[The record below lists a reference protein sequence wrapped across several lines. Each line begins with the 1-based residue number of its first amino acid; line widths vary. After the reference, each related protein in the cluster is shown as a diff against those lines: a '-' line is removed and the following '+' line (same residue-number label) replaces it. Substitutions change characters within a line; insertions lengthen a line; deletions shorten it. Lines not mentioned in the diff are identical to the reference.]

1 MSTQV
6 QFRRGTA
13 TQNNSFTGALGEI
26 TIDTDNKSL
35 RIHDGTT
42 PGGSAVPTLNGTQTF
57 TNKTFGSGSTWN
69 GNAVGVGYGG
79 TGASLTATAGAIVY
93 SGASTFGLTS
103 AGTSGQV
110 LSSAGSSAPVWLSQ
124 SALTVG
130 NATQATYSTNLSG
143 GSAGQLAYQTASN
156 TTGFITAGASGT
168 FLQSTGAGTAP
179 TWAAGQVT
187 YGSTTVALGA
197 TSTTLQGLTL
207 IDTTTGATS
216 VFPSTLAPVLFGS
229 SQNITIGNNTY
240 GSISSSTTFA
250 YPTGTAVTAAS
261 TYSGVSQASTTGNGS
276 GATFNVVKSGSG
288 TYYAANFVGGS
299 ATISN
304 LQAQT
309 GSGPWT
315 ATLTG
320 LTSTAGFVVGA
331 PISATNGTGTLAGGT
346 PTSVVVTS
354 IVNGTSIT
362 YTQTGGTTPIVGTV
376 TAVTQTGNTTITY
389 NSGSVGSG
397 YAVGDSITIAGA
409 SLGGATPA
417 NNLTFTLATA
427 IQPIYGTVNLNAAT
441 VTTAN
446 TTFTFAN
453 TTATTINAFGAATT
467 ISLGAS
473 TGKTTINS
481 TDDSTST
488 TTGAVTVAGGMSV
501 AKAVN
506 FGTKLFLGSGA
517 YTVGQSLNNPTAVIK
532 ASGSNY
538 VQTSLV
544 NATSTGSS
552 DYIAYGDNYP
562 GYATADHGWVD
573 MGFTGS
579 GFNDSNFTITGK
591 NDGYVFASAVSGTGL
606 TGNLVLATDSTGTT
620 NDIVLG
626 TGGFLAANEQWR
638 FVNSTGA
645 LQFKTPTITSS
656 TGTTANVFN
665 TTVTTGNLFGTAT
678 NITVGA
684 NSGTFTHGNPT
695 IVGTQAVQNLF
706 NTVATTLNI
715 GGAATVI
722 SLGASTGKTTINST
736 DNATSTGTGAFVI
749 SGGLGIAKD
758 VWIGGNLNVAGTVN
772 QTSSTS
778 LTVNDQY
785 LYLAN
790 NNTGNLLDTGMVQV
804 FNDGTHKHA
813 GLVRVASTG
822 NYRLFSGATNE
833 PGATVDFT
841 NAVDANLQ
849 VGSLLTSTTTF
860 NLVNTGAT
868 TLNIGGAATTISLG
882 SSSSATLTINP
893 GTIVGANST
902 QTLFN
907 TVATTVNAFGAAT
920 SITLGNATSATLT
933 LNPGTI
939 VGSNTVQNVFN
950 TVATTVNAFG
960 AAGTLILGASSGT
973 ASIANP
979 TVTLTNATALNING
993 ASPVIATTSTTASVF
1008 NTTVTT
1014 LNIGGAATTLNLG
1027 ASGGTTTVSGHIKL
1041 EGVTST
1047 GATGTGNLVFA
1058 SSPSVSN
1065 LTITGTLTAGGSA
1078 GTSGY
1083 LLQSTGT
1090 GVQWASATIS
1100 LAGTSGTGSVST
1112 GGTLTFAGSN
1122 GFTATVSGSTITL
1135 ADPQNLQTSAST
1147 VQFASLGIGTTAS
1160 GTTGEIRATATIT
1173 SYYSDERLKTR
1184 IGNIQ
1189 NALAKVLSLDG
1200 FHYTAN
1206 ETAQALGY
1214 DGTKQEVGLSAQQV
1228 QAVLPEVVAPAPI
1241 DEQYLTI
1248 HYDRV
1253 IPLLVEAI
1261 KEQQNQIQ
1269 ELKELVAR
1277 LGK

>member
-69 GNAVGVGYGG
+69 GNSIGVGYGG

-130 NATQATYSTNLSG
+130 NATQATNATNLSG
-143 GSAGQLAYQTASN
+143 GSAGQLAYQTATN

-168 FLQSTGAGTAP
+168 FLQSTGAGTTP

-187 YGSTTVALGA
+187 YGSTTVGLGS
-197 TSTTLQGLTL
+197 TSTSLQGLTL

-216 VFPSTLAPVLFGS
+216 VFPSTVAPVLFGS

-240 GSISSSTTFA
+240 GSISSSTTFTF
-250 YPTGTAVTAAS
+250 PTGTAVTSAG
-261 TYSGVSQASTTGNGS
+261 TYSGVSVASTSGSGS

-288 TYYAANFVGGS
+288 TYYAANFVGGN

-304 LQAQT
+304 LQAQS

-315 ATLTG
+315 ATLSG

-331 PISATNGTGTLAGGT
+331 PITATNGTGTLAGGS
-346 PTSVVVTS
+346 PTSVVVAS
-354 IVNGTSIT
+354 IVSGTSIT

-397 YAVGDSITIAGA
+397 YAIGDSITIAGA
-409 SLGGATPA
+409 SLGGSTPT
-417 NNLTFTLATA
+417 NNLTFNLATA

-453 TTATTINAFGAATT
+453 TTATTVNAFGAATTLNIGGAASTFYLGQNTGNTTVSVLGNGSTGTATVTTNVTTGTINLFTGGQAISLGANSGTLTVGNPTVVGTQTTQNLFNTVATTVNAFGSAATIALGATSGTLTINNPTVVGSQTTVNLWNTTSTTVNAFGAATTISIGSTSGTTTVNNNLTITGNLTVNGTTTTVNQETLNTSVVAAQGVEISGSYTGSYSDGILLDYVTGNGRISVGSADGITLYNNTNVSRYQLAAFDSSGNMTLTGATLVGLGTTQNIFNTTATTVNAFGAATT

-473 TGKTTINS
+473 TGT
-481 TDDSTST
+481 
-488 TTGAVTVAGGMSV
+488 
-501 AKAVN
+501 
-506 FGTKLFLGSGA
+506 
-517 YTVGQSLNNPTAVIK
+517 
-532 ASGSNY
+532 
-538 VQTSLV
+538 
-544 NATSTGSS
+544 
-552 DYIAYGDNYP
+552 
-562 GYATADHGWVD
+562 
-573 MGFTGS
+573 
-579 GFNDSNFTITGK
+579 
-591 NDGYVFASAVSGTGL
+591 
-606 TGNLVLATDSTGTT
+606 
-620 NDIVLG
+620 
-626 TGGFLAANEQWR
+626 
-638 FVNSTGA
+638 
-645 LQFKTPTITSS
+645 
-656 TGTTANVFN
+656 
-665 TTVTTGNLFGTAT
+665 
-678 NITVGA
+678 
-684 NSGTFTHGNPT
+684 
-695 IVGTQAVQNLF
+695 
-706 NTVATTLNI
+706 
-715 GGAATVI
+715 
-722 SLGASTGKTTINST
+722 
-736 DNATSTGTGAFVI
+736 
-749 SGGLGIAKD
+749 
-758 VWIGGNLNVAGTVN
+758 
-772 QTSSTS
+772 
-778 LTVNDQY
+778 
-785 LYLAN
+785 
-790 NNTGNLLDTGMVQV
+790 
-804 FNDGTHKHA
+804 
-813 GLVRVASTG
+813 
-822 NYRLFSGATNE
+822 
-833 PGATVDFT
+833 
-841 NAVDANLQ
+841 
-849 VGSLLTSTTTF
+849 
-860 NLVNTGAT
+860 
-868 TLNIGGAATTISLG
+868 
-882 SSSSATLTINP
+882 
-893 GTIVGANST
+893 
-902 QTLFN
+902 
-907 TVATTVNAFGAAT
+907 TTVN
-920 SITLGNATSATLT
+920 NALY
-933 LNPGTI
+933 
-939 VGSNTVQNVFN
+939 
-950 TVATTVNAFG
+950 
-960 AAGTLILGASSGT
+960 
-973 ASIANP
+973 
-979 TVTLTNATALNING
+979 VT
-993 ASPVIATTSTTASVF
+993 
-1008 NTTVTT
+1008 
-1014 LNIGGAATTLNLG
+1014 
-1027 ASGGTTTVSGHIKL
+1027 GHVKL

-1047 GATGTGNLVFA
+1047 GATGTGNIVFA
-1058 SSPSVSN
+1058 SSPS
-1065 LTITGTLTAGGSA
+1065 LTSPSFSTIVNSGTLTLPTSSDTLVGRATTDTLTNKTLSSAVITGTLTAGASA
-1078 GTSGY
+1078 GTSGQI
-1083 LLQSTGT
+1083 LQSTGT

-1100 LAGTSGTGSVST
+1100 LAGTSGSGSVST
-1112 GGTLTFAGSN
+1112 GGTLTIAGTTNQITS
-1122 GFTATVSGSTITL
+1122 TVSS
-1135 ADPQNLQTSAST
+1135 ST
-1147 VQFASLGIGTTAS
+1147 VTLSLPQSINTGASVQFGSFGVGTAAS

-1184 IGNIQ
+1184 SGNIE

-1228 QAVLPEVVAPAPI
+1228 QAVLPEVVVPAPI
-1241 DEQYLTI
+1241 DAQYLTI